1 MLWTCQKCQTQNSEA
16 SMYCQNCGERK
27 GGGKPIVKAKNSSS
41 SISSNSSNIKY
52 FQNAEQKFSRI
63 LNKPNFKTLEMY
75 AVISLILGF
84 LCYVGAIILFFISLK
99 EDAGFLG
106 SLIVAI
112 TPIIT
117 GFSLHLIS
125 EVLSLF
131 LQGQEEWY
139 LSSKYTYVN
148 AELTEELLKKLES
161 LESQITTISHN
172 DSNFGE

>member
-1 MLWTCQKCQTQNSEA
+1 MLWTCPKCQTQNSES

-27 GGGKPIVKAKNSSS
+27 GGEKLTAKSKTSSS

-52 FQNAEQKFSRI
+52 FQNAEQRFSRI
-63 LNKPNFKTLEMY
+63 LNKPNFKTLETY
-75 AVISLILGF
+75 AAISLILGF
-84 LCYVGAIILFFISLK
+84 LCYVGAIILFFVSLK
-99 EDAGFLG
+99 DGTGFLG

-112 TPIIT
+112 TPILT

-125 EVLSLF
+125 EIISLF

-148 AELTEELLKKLES
+148 AELTEELIKRIDNLES
-161 LESQITTISHN
+161 RITKLSYN
-172 DSNFGE
+172 DSESEE